1 MQHRLWWLFTAI
13 VVARFADVR
22 HRAPMPRLELFPFRY
37 RDRVTGRWVK
47 ARYVAERH
55 VIAARHDEWEIAGP
69 PEGRDVHPDARY
81 FTPWKVV
88 SHAELMRIEEPEPEL
103 QPHLAKPP
111 AIDPIEAFLA
121 GLFLRRHVTYC
132 ARRGQHAQMNGA
144 ARLPNAVRP
153 SQQRT
158 RQRGYRIIEAS

>member
-1 MQHRLWWLFTAI
+1 M
-13 VVARFADVR
+13 
-22 HRAPMPRLELFPFRY
+22 
-37 RDRVTGRWVK
+37 
-47 ARYVAERH
+47 
-55 VIAARHDEWEIAGP
+55 IAARHDEWEIAGP

-111 AIDPIEAFLA
+111 AIDPNEAFLA